1 MSPNIQVGFFLNNLV
16 EDLNKLVADNPG
28 IGTADKA
35 FGPWS
40 LMLLSGVPVHEA
52 LESFVEGGGDKGLDI
67 IYVPDGPGTLV
78 IIQSTRYRD
87 SERNLPQSDIVRT
100 LNGVRWL
107 LNGDISNP
115 TVRPAFRARAAEFRE
130 ALTSY
135 FPNVEIYLA
144 CTCQGPAADGQAE
157 IDMFLREANTP
168 TEPVFSVFVADIN
181 ELIARHRRALQETT
195 PNEIIL
201 EFSKPNPYEHSTG
214 EMRALIGSVSGR
226 TIADLFDKHGN
237 AILEAN
243 VRNYLGNVAINR
255 QIERTA
261 SDHNQSSRFWFYN
274 NGISIACSQ
283 YSFRS
288 QAETSKVRLLNA
300 QIVNGCQ
307 TVHSLWHAFK
317 NGTLREDV
325 EVLVRII
332 EQPDPEFVPL
342 VTRFNNSQNAVRS
355 ADLVG
360 RDPTQMRLKQ
370 ELEVLGYY
378 YETRR
383 GDWKQYFTDRDERIA
398 TFGPLYSD
406 RVIRLKNAA
415 QACAAFYLQQP
426 VIAKNNTSLL
436 TTHIDEGG
444 LYEEVFDAEVSAERV
459 IVAVELMRKITAK
472 RVAIVDTG
480 KPVRLANYADWLPHA
495 DFYILALF
503 ARQFLDPSLLS
514 SNESL
519 MAFMSAVNPKF
530 DSLFS
535 SLAKKIGHFVAKRDK
550 EPGYSHPK
558 FFKTETSWNAIQK
571 ALGAPTYITLP

>member
-1 MSPNIQVGFFLNNLV
+1 MSPNIQADFFLNNLA
-16 EDLNKLVADNPG
+16 EDLSKLVADNPA
-28 IGTADKA
+28 IRTTDKA

-40 LMLLSGVPVHEA
+40 FMLLSGVPVHEA
-52 LESFVEGGGDKGLDI
+52 MESFVEGGGDKGLDI
-67 IYVPDGPGTLV
+67 VYVPEGPGTLV
-78 IIQSTRYRD
+78 IVQAKRYRTP
-87 SERNLPQSDIVRT
+87 ENNLPQSDIVKT

-107 LNGDISNP
+107 LNGDISDP

-135 FPNVEIYLA
+135 FPNVEVYLV
-144 CTCQGPAADGQAE
+144 CTCQRPAADGQAE

-168 TEPVFSVFVADIN
+168 AEPVFSVFVADIN
-181 ELIARHRRALQETT
+181 ELIARQRRALQETT

-201 EFSKPNPYEHSTG
+201 EFSKPNPYEHSTA

-243 VRNYLGNVAINR
+243 IRNYLGNVAINR
-255 QIERTA
+255 LIERTA
-261 SDHNQSSRFWFYN
+261 SDQSQASRFWFYN
-274 NGISIACSQ
+274 NGISIVCRQ
-283 YSFRS
+283 YYFRS

-317 NGTLREDV
+317 NGTLRDDV

-360 RDPTQMRLKQ
+360 RDPIQMRLKE
-370 ELEVLGYY
+370 ELEALGYY

-383 GDWKQYFTDRDERIA
+383 GDWKQYFSDRDERIA
-398 TFGPLYSD
+398 RFGPQYGD
-406 RVIRLKNAA
+406 RVLRLKDAA

-436 TTHIDEGG
+436 TTHVAEEG
-444 LYEEVFDAEVSAERV
+444 LYEEVFDAQVSAERV
-459 IVAVELMRKITAK
+459 VVAVELMRKITAK
-472 RVAIVDTG
+472 RLSIVETG
-480 KPVRLANYADWLPHA
+480 KPAKLAVYADWLPHA

-503 ARQFLDPSLLS
+503 ARQFLDPNLLS
-514 SNESL
+514 SKRSL
-519 MAFMSAVNPKF
+519 MAFKNAADPKF
-530 DSLFS
+530 DSLFG
-535 SLAKKIGHFVAKRDK
+535 SLVTKIGRFVARRVK

-558 FFKTETSWNAIQK
+558 FFKTEASWNAI
-571 ALGAPTYITLP
+571 

>member
-1 MSPNIQVGFFLNNLV
+1 MSPNIQVNFFLNNLA
-16 EDLNKLVADNPG
+16 EDLNKLLVDNPV

-40 LMLLSGVPVHEA
+40 LMLLSGVPVQEA
-52 LESFVEGGGDKGLDI
+52 MKSFVEGGGDKGLDI

-78 IIQSTRYRD
+78 IVQAKRYRD
-87 SERNLPQSDIVRT
+87 SERNLPQSDIVKT

-107 LNGDISNP
+107 LDGDISDP

-135 FPNVEIYLA
+135 FPNVEIYLS

-168 TEPVFSVFVADIN
+168 TEPVFSVSVADIN

-201 EFSKPNPYEHSTG
+201 EFSKPNPYEHGTG

-226 TIADLFDKHGN
+226 TIAELFDKHGN

-261 SDHNQSSRFWFYN
+261 SDHNHANRFWFYN
-274 NGISIACSQ
+274 NGISIVCSQ

-288 QAETSKVRLLNA
+288 QVETSKVRLLNA

-307 TVHSLWHAFK
+307 TVHSLWHAYK

-325 EVLVRII
+325 EVLARII

-360 RDPTQMRLKQ
+360 RDPIQMRLKQ
-370 ELEVLGYY
+370 ELEAQGYY

-383 GDWKQYFTDRDERIA
+383 GDWKQYFADRDERIT
-398 TFGPLYSD
+398 TFGTQYND
-406 RVIRLKNAA
+406 HVIRLKEAA
-415 QACAAFYLQQP
+415 QACAAFYLQHP

-436 TTHIDEGG
+436 TTRIDEEG

-459 IVAVELMRKITAK
+459 IVAIQLMRKITAK
-472 RVAIVDTG
+472 RSAIVETG
-480 KPVRLANYADWLPHA
+480 KPASLAKYADWLPHA

-503 ARQFLDPSLLS
+503 ARQFLNPKLLT
-514 SNESL
+514 SNES
-519 MAFMSAVNPKF
+519 MIAYMNAVNLKF

-535 SLAKKIGHFVAKRDK
+535 SLAKKIGKLVAKRYK

-558 FFKTETSWNAIQK
+558 FFKTEASWNEIQK
-571 ALGAPTYITLP
+571 AMGAPVYIDL

>member
-1 MSPNIQVGFFLNNLV
+1 MSPNIQVEFFLKNLE
-16 EDLNKLVADNPG
+16 EDLNKLVADNSR

-52 LESFVEGGGDKGLDI
+52 LESFVDGGGDKGLDI
-67 IYVPDGPGTLV
+67 IYVPDVPGTLV
-78 IIQSTRYRD
+78 IIQAKRYRN
-87 SERNLPQSDIVRT
+87 SERNLPQSDIVKT

-107 LNGDISNP
+107 LNGDISDP

-135 FPNVEIYLA
+135 FPEVEIYLA
-144 CTCQGPAADGQAE
+144 CTCQSPAADGQAE
-157 IDMFLREANTP
+157 IDMFLRDANA
-168 TEPVFSVFVADIN
+168 TEPVFSVFVVDIN
-181 ELIARHRRALQETT
+181 ELIARNRRALQETT

-201 EFSKPNPYEHSTG
+201 TFSKTNPYEHSTR
-214 EMRALIGSVSGR
+214 EMRALVGSVSGH
-226 TIADLFDKHGN
+226 TIAELFDKHGN

-255 QIERTA
+255 QIEMTA
-261 SDHNQSSRFWFYN
+261 SDLHQANRFWFYN
-274 NGISIACSQ
+274 NGISIVCSQ

-288 QAETSKVRLLNA
+288 QAETSKVKLLNA

-307 TVHSLWHAFK
+307 TVHSLWHAFR
-317 NGTLREDV
+317 NGTLIDDV

-332 EQPDPEFVPL
+332 EQPDPDFVPL

-370 ELEVLGYY
+370 ELGELGYY

-383 GDWKQYFTDRDERIA
+383 GDWKQYYTDRDERIA
-398 TFGPLYSD
+398 TFGPQYYD
-406 RVIRLKNAA
+406 RVVRLKEAA

-436 TTHIDEGG
+436 TTHITEGG
-444 LYEEVFDAEVSAERV
+444 LYEEVFDADVSAERV
-459 IVAVELMRKITAK
+459 IVAVELMRRITAFRK
-472 RVAIVDTG
+472 IIVDTG
-480 KPVRLANYADWLPHA
+480 LPVYLSNYADWLPHA
-495 DFYILALF
+495 DFYLLALF
-503 ARQFLDPSLLS
+503 ARQFLNPSLLS
-514 SNESL
+514 SNDSL
-519 MAFMSAVNPKF
+519 MAFMNSVNPKF

-535 SLAKKIGHFVAKRDK
+535 SLVEKIGHLVEIKDK
-550 EPGYSHPK
+550 EPGYNHPK
-558 FFKTETSWNAIQK
+558 FFKTEMSWKAIQI
-571 ALGAPTYITLP
+571 ASGAPTYITMP